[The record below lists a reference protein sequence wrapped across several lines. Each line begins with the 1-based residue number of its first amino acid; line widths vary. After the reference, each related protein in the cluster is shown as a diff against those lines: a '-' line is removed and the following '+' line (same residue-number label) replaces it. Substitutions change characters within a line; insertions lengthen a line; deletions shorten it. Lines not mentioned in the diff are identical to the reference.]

1 MASVDA
7 ASQSGVPG
15 YEAVFDA
22 DPERKYVCPVCLTV
36 MKDAVQT
43 SCGHRFCETCIRKV
57 ANRSGMCKCPVDNT
71 WFDTE
76 FELFP
81 DVAIRREILSLKVKC
96 EQHHKDC
103 TWTGELRDLESHMTL
118 CEYIEVPCEYGCAE
132 NSIRRKDLSQH
143 LETCDLR
150 PVSCEH
156 CNSSTTSVDLTKHQL
171 LDCRKFPVVC
181 SLCGKSRINREDISC
196 HLNEKSG
203 DCPRVIIPCPYQ
215 KYGCQFAG
223 RREVMASHEKEAA
236 HLHLT
241 CMEQKVD
248 SQDRQISS
256 LDKTVQE
263 LIGILEKKK
272 INFESVVSQLKES
285 QMMSYNGK
293 QLWKVK
299 LVSGTNKYRS
309 RSFYTGCPGYKLHV
323 SLELNGHT
331 ESGQSYAS
339 LFVIHEKGQFDEE
352 LFFPFSA
359 SCGVSLLA
367 VRPTRSHETIV
378 TCTAVPRCRTDT
390 EGFRCQRGRLRF
402 IKMEE
407 LLSDAYCVE
416 NCLYLEI
423 SAHVFQLG
431 SFTSEH
437 HTVSR
442 QVLGT
447 LN

>member
-7 ASQSGVPG
+7 ASQSGVSG
-15 YEAVFDA
+15 YEAVFDE

-103 TWTGELRDLESHMTL
+103 SWTGELRDLESHMTL
-118 CEYIEVPCEYGCAE
+118 
-132 NSIRRKDLSQH
+132 
-143 LETCDLR
+143 
-150 PVSCEH
+150 PVKGTFKP
-156 CNSSTTSVDLTKHQL
+156 NARWKHQL

-241 CMEQKVD
+241 CME
-248 SQDRQISS
+248 
-256 LDKTVQE
+256 
-263 LIGILEKKK
+263 
-272 INFESVVSQLKES
+272 
-285 QMMSYNGK
+285 
-293 QLWKVK
+293 
-299 LVSGTNKYRS
+299 
-309 RSFYTGCPGYKLHV
+309 
-323 SLELNGHT
+323 
-331 ESGQSYAS
+331 
-339 LFVIHEKGQFDEE
+339 
-352 LFFPFSA
+352 
-359 SCGVSLLA
+359 
-367 VRPTRSHETIV
+367 
-378 TCTAVPRCRTDT
+378 
-390 EGFRCQRGRLRF
+390 
-402 IKMEE
+402 
-407 LLSDAYCVE
+407 
-416 NCLYLEI
+416 
-423 SAHVFQLG
+423 
-431 SFTSEH
+431 
-437 HTVSR
+437 
-442 QVLGT
+442 
-447 LN
+447 